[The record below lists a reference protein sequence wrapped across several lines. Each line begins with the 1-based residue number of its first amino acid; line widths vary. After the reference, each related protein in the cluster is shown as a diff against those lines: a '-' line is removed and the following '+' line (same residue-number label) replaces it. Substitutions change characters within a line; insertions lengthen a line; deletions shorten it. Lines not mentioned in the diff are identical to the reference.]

1 MAFTFFFRDEQTLKV
16 LLEHALP
23 VMQGQ
28 AFIRIWD
35 AGCAHGPEPYTLAI
49 LLRERMSAMYFRN
62 VRIHATDLESQFR
75 SQVVSGIF
83 PQEELQRV
91 PAELFQ
97 KYFQP
102 ADGAP
107 GASGAGQF
115 QVVEEV
121 RSRIEFTRHD
131 LLSLTPVRPD
141 LSLIVCKNVLLHFN
155 ERQRCDVL
163 RMFHGALRKDGLLV
177 MEHTQKVPEAL
188 RPCWSRWRRTPK
200 CIARSKSRRRAPCT
214 HGRCVVWIP
223 ARQIASACRLTGP
236 CRTAV
241 PPPSTC
247 GRLTPPP
254 ANPPRDVFVGP
265 TTSTWC
271 PPAMPPNFLPH
282 LNQGE

>member
-1 MAFTFFFRDEQTLKV
+1 MAFTFFFRDEQTLRV

-49 LLRERMSAMYFRN
+49 LLREQMSEMYFRN
-62 VRIHATDLESQFR
+62 VRIHATDMESQFR
-75 SQVVSGIF
+75 AQVVSGIF
-83 PQEELQRV
+83 PEEELRRV

-97 KYFQP
+97 KYFRP

-107 GASGAGQF
+107 GIPGWGRF
-115 QVVEEV
+115 QVVDEV
-121 RSRIEFTRHD
+121 RSRIEFSQHD
-131 LLSLTPVRPD
+131 LLSLTPVRQD

-188 RPCWSRWRRTPK
+188 RPLLEQVAPHAQVYRKIEVPVP
-200 CIARSKSRRRAPCT
+200 AANSRRLDQGAADRVDLLGSRP
-214 HGRCVVWIP
+214 
-223 ARQIASACRLTGP
+223 L
-236 CRTAV
+236 
-241 PPPSTC
+241 PS
-247 GRLTPPP
+247 R
-254 ANPPRDVFVGP
+254 
-265 TTSTWC
+265 SS
-271 PPAMPPNFLPH
+271 PH
-282 LNQGE
+282 RVLSGG

>member
-49 LLRERMSAMYFRN
+49 LLRERMSEMYFRN
-62 VRIHATDLESQFR
+62 VRIHATDLEPQFR
-75 SQVVSGIF
+75 AQVVSGIF

-97 KYFQP
+97 KYFRP

-107 GASGAGQF
+107 GTPEAPGTPGAGRF
-115 QVVEEV
+115 QVVDEV

-131 LLSLTPVRPD
+131 LLSLVPVRPD

-155 ERQRCDVL
+155 ERQRCNVL

-188 RPCWSRWRRTPK
+188 RPQLEQVAPHAQVYRKIEVPVAGTMYPWS
-200 CIARSKSRRRAPCT
+200 S
-214 HGRCVVWIP
+214 
-223 ARQIASACRLTGP
+223 CRLDSGAAD
-236 CRTAV
+236 R
-241 PPPSTC
+241 
-247 GRLTPPP
+247 
-254 ANPPRDVFVGP
+254 VGLSGDRP
-265 TTSTWC
+265 
-271 PPAMPPNFLPH
+271 LPH
-282 LNQGE
+282 RGSSHQVHSGG

>member
-49 LLRERMSAMYFRN
+49 LLRERMSEMYFRN
-62 VRIHATDLESQFR
+62 VRIHATDMEPQFR
-75 SQVVSGIF
+75 SQVVAGIF
-83 PQEELQRV
+83 PEEELHRV

-97 KYFQP
+97 KYFRP

-107 GASGAGQF
+107 GTPGPGQF
-115 QVVEEV
+115 QVVDEV

-131 LLSLTPVRPD
+131 LLSLVPVRQD
-141 LSLIVCKNVLLHFN
+141 LSLIVCKNVLLHFD
-155 ERQRCDVL
+155 EPQRCDVL

-188 RPCWSRWRRTPK
+188 RPLLEQV
-200 CIARSKSRRRAPCT
+200 AP
-214 HGRCVVWIP
+214 HAQVYRKIDVP
-223 ARQIASACRLTGP
+223 AVCRLDSGAAG
-236 CRTAV
+236 RVGLSAV
-241 PPPSTC
+241 RP
-247 GRLTPPP
+247 
-254 ANPPRDVFVGP
+254 
-265 TTSTWC
+265 
-271 PPAMPPNFLPH
+271 LPH
-282 LNQGE
+282 RGSPHQVLSGG